1 MNFYERMLIRMKLT
15 GLLIALA
22 ICHVA
27 AETKAQ
33 HVSIDL
39 RSKPIAEIFENIQE
53 QTGYR
58 FFWDDAM
65 LKQIQ
70 VSVSWQ
76 NQPLTKSLD
85 ELFENLPYTYA
96 ISKKTVVV
104 TRRVEPREKDGIT
117 EVALGKLVIAFREV
131 QGQVSDSLGNPLR
144 GATVRVLN
152 AEGQRTNQLTQTD
165 RNGRFMLADV
175 PDDARIEITY
185 VGHRTKILAV
195 APNVGNIILLPAPT
209 SMDAVIIST
218 GLQRRE
224 RNVMVGSISSVSAED
239 LEYTGITTIDKAL
252 TGRLP
257 GVYVR
262 SNSGRPGETGTI
274 IIRGENT
281 LTGNAEPLYV
291 LDGMPLQP
299 GEVSGGM
306 NALITNG
313 IGNIPPENIE
323 SITILKD
330 ATAASIYGSPAAN
343 GVIVITTKSGI
354 AGQDYVTYSG
364 KVGMVSMP
372 TNRFNFMNST
382 EKIAFE
388 RTLYHDFRPPYE
400 QGGRVVQLLNLVAN
414 ASMSA
419 EDAEREIEKLGQINT
434 DWISHLYRRAMSHSH
449 NISLSGGNTS
459 TTYFTSVNYQNSQ
472 GSLLEN
478 HYQLAG
484 VNMKLTKY
492 INDRLLVRAN
502 VYGTYKNNKEG
513 QPGMDAFKYAVFANP
528 YERPFH
534 DDGTYAAD
542 MTYRSIPF
550 TVGLSQALLYTD
562 FNILRELRENTLTN
576 TYGNLRGQF
585 SVEYDFFRGFK
596 FTGNAALS
604 YTGVHDKDESRAGT
618 FRSWANNWLNRS
630 STTGS
635 VLPEHNR
642 GFLNEST
649 GRTLDYTVRN
659 TLEYN
664 RTFAGTHFVQAF
676 FANEFG
682 AIKNDRFNHFNP
694 IYLHEYA
701 IAGYPG
707 WDLVA
712 QHRYANLSLEQ
723 FGGTSTNE
731 NRNVSFIGSA
741 AYSYDNRYVFNG
753 NIRYDGVDIIGSKNQ
768 FSPLW
773 SAGLRWNAHQEAFMK
788 PIAHV
793 LSRAVLSGGYG
804 YRGSI
809 NRSVYPFHTYVVGSA
824 VYQKIPV
831 ASAFNYGN
839 PVIKWEK
846 KQETNLGLELS
857 FFKGRVNADVRYFDE
872 KIVDLL
878 DNTIMPASTG
888 RTSAVV
894 NVGSMSNKGFE
905 VSTRLEIVKKPDL
918 LWEVGGNITRVKN
931 KLLNV
936 FDKEPPNI
944 ATSTTRNI
952 ENYPVN
958 SWFGY
963 KYSHVD
969 PETGDVMVYAQKVHT
984 EWVDGVVVPAY
995 KEELINL
1002 STTPA
1007 AVLQTDY
1014 RAFFLGQR
1022 NPDTY
1027 GGFNTRFQYKSF
1039 EVFGSFVVASG
1050 NRILSF
1056 RDRQEGPS
1064 GTTNDLMAS
1073 RTNRRK
1079 ENLFRWR
1086 TGGDITDIPAYR
1098 SSTSSYTNYLI
1109 SKDLEQGAYLRCTE
1123 LALSWR
1129 ARGTFLRKSPFNTLR
1144 ATLGVGNLFMLTPYR
1159 GTDPETQT
1167 PFGYPNTPTYTL
1179 SLTLGF

>member
-15 GLLIALA
+15 ILLITIA
-22 ICHVA
+22 ICQLS

-33 HVSIDL
+33 NVSIDL
-39 RSKPIAEIFENIQE
+39 RSKPITEIFENIQA

-58 FFWDDAM
+58 FFWDDAS
-65 LKQIQ
+65 LSRIH
-70 VSVSWQ
+70 VSVTWQ
-76 NQPLTKSLD
+76 NQPLQRSLD
-85 ELFENLPYTYA
+85 ELFEDLPYEYA
-96 ISKKTVVV
+96 IAKTTIVV
-104 TRRVEPREKDGIT
+104 TRRKDHIESNKVT
-117 EVALGKLVIAFREV
+117 EIPLSKLVLAYREV
-131 QGQVSDSLGNPLR
+131 RGRVSDSLGNPLH
-144 GATVRVLN
+144 GATIRVLN
-152 AEGQRTNQLTQTD
+152 TQGQRTSQVTQTD
-165 RNGRFMLADV
+165 RNGRFMLVDV
-175 PDDARIEITY
+175 PDDATLEITY
-185 VGHRTKILAV
+185 VGHRTQILDVSADLGEIV
-195 APNVGNIILLPAPT
+195 LLPSTT

-218 GLQRRE
+218 GFQSRE
-224 RNVMVGSISSVSAED
+224 QNVMIGSISSVSAED

-306 NALITNG
+306 NSLITNG

-330 ATAASIYGSPAAN
+330 ATAASIYGSRAAN
-343 GVIVITTKSGI
+343 GVIVITTKSGV
-354 AGQDYVTYSG
+354 AGQDYVNYSG

-372 TNRFNFMNST
+372 TNQFNFMNSS

-388 RTLYHDFRPPYE
+388 RTLYNDFRQPYE

-414 ASMSA
+414 ASLSS
-419 EDAEREIEKLGQINT
+419 EEAERQIAQLEQTNT

-478 HYQLAG
+478 QYQLAG
-484 VNMKLTKY
+484 VNMKLSRY

-502 VYGTYKNNKEG
+502 IYGTYKTNKEG

-528 YERPFH
+528 YERPFNE
-534 DDGTYAAD
+534 DGSYAAD

-550 TVGLSQALLYTD
+550 TVGSSQALLYTD

-576 TYGNLRGQF
+576 TYGNIRGQF
-585 SVEYDFFRGFK
+585 SVDYDFFRGFK
-596 FTGNAALS
+596 FTGNAVLS

-618 FRSWANNWLNRS
+618 YRSWANNWLNRS
-630 STTGS
+630 SVAGS
-635 VLPEHNR
+635 VLPEYNR

-649 GRTLDYTVRN
+649 GRTLDYTIRN

-664 RTFAGTHFVQAF
+664 RTFAGTHFVQGF

-694 IYLHEYA
+694 IYLHQYA

-707 WDLVA
+707 WDLVP
-712 QHRYANLSLEQ
+712 QHRYVNLSLDR
-723 FGGTSTNE
+723 FGGTLTNE
-731 NRNVSFIGSA
+731 NRSVSFIGSA
-741 AYSYDNRYVFNG
+741 VYSYDNRYVFNG
-753 NIRYDGVDIIGSKNQ
+753 NIRYDGVDIIGSENQ

-773 SAGLRWNAHQEAFMK
+773 SSGLRWNAHNESFMK
-788 PIAHV
+788 PFGHILNRLV
-793 LSRAVLSGGYG
+793 LSAGYG

-809 NRSVYPFHTYVVGSA
+809 NRSVLPFHTYFVGSA
-824 VYQKIPV
+824 VYNNIPV

-857 FFKGRVNADVRYFDE
+857 FFKGRVNADMRYFDE

-878 DNTIMPASTG
+878 DNTITPASTG
-888 RTSAVV
+888 RKSAVV

-905 VSTRLEIVKKPDL
+905 LSARLEILKRTDL
-918 LWEVGGNITRVKN
+918 LWEVGGNIARVKN

-944 ATSTTRNI
+944 ANSTTRNI

-963 KYSHVD
+963 RYSHVD
-969 PETGDVMVYAQKVHT
+969 PETGHLMVYAQKVNS
-984 EWVDGVVVPAY
+984 EWIDGEVVPFY
-995 KEELINL
+995 EDELVNL

-1007 AVLQTDY
+1007 SVLQTDY
-1014 RAFFLGQR
+1014 RAYFLGHR
-1022 NPDTY
+1022 NPDLY
-1027 GGFNTRFQYKSF
+1027 GGFNTRFQYKAF

-1050 NRILSF
+1050 NKILSF
-1056 RDRQEGPS
+1056 RDRREGPS
-1064 GTTNDLMAS
+1064 GVTNDLTAS
-1073 RTNRRK
+1073 RTNRLK
-1079 ENLFRWR
+1079 ENLNRWR
-1086 TGGDITDIPAYR
+1086 SAGDITDIPAYR
-1098 SSTSSYTNYLI
+1098 SGTSSYTNYLI
-1109 SKDLEQGAYLRCTE
+1109 SRDLESGAYLRCTE
-1123 LALSWR
+1123 LAISWR
-1129 ARGTFLRKSPFNTLR
+1129 ARGGFLQQSPFHTLR
-1144 ATLGVGNLFMLTPYR
+1144 ATLVAGNLFMLTPYR

-1167 PFGYPNTPTYTL
+1167 PFGYPNTPSYTL
-1179 SLTLGF
+1179 SLTVGF